1 MTKRIETLHLQAKTE
16 YAEEYNFFRRFDRD
30 DTRFTTYEK
39 FAELLLKDL
48 AEKNPECKEAVE
60 QYLKDNL

>member
-1 MTKRIETLHLQAKTE
+1 MTNRIETLHLQAKAEFAKE
-16 YAEEYNFFRRFDRD
+16 YDYFRRFDRD
-30 DTRFTTYEK
+30 DCRFTTYEK